1 MIQTIKSSDKYYEFK
16 DYGCGVESIS
26 NCAYR
31 SLEVSNLT
39 NLSID
44 WGMVYVNKNII
55 EKPHLL
61 IDEGFDFYNYY
72 RMYTYHCWNFNNEN
86 IFDSQFQ
93 VDEISK
99 KGGVR
104 FTYNQSF
111 VGSSAVVFDIEHLG
125 KIIPN
130 TKERQKMFRKEVRNY
145 IYKGSKTGAD
155 FIYLSG
161 CCWDNREGF
170 FLANNKEW
178 NEEMDIV
185 ERKINNYK
193 KSLAV

>member
-1 MIQTIKSSDKYYEFK
+1 MIQTIKSSDKYYKFK
-16 DYGCGVESIS
+16 DYECGVKSVS

-39 NLSID
+39 NLNVD
-44 WGMVYVNKNII
+44 WGMVYVSKKIIKNQ
-55 EKPHLL
+55 HLL
-61 IDEGFDFYNYY
+61 IDKGFDSYDYF
-72 RMYTYHCWNFNNEN
+72 RLYTYHCWNFNNEN

-93 VDEISK
+93 IDEISK
-99 KGGVR
+99 MGGVR
-104 FTYNQSF
+104 FMFNQSI

-125 KIIPN
+125 KIVPN
-130 TKERQKMFRKEVRNY
+130 TKERQKMFRKEIRNY

-161 CCWDNREGF
+161 CCWDNTEGLF
-170 FLANNKEW
+170 IPNNKEW
-178 NEEMDIV
+178 NKEMDIV